1 MRIPFVPEI
10 PDVVEMLKLL
20 SNATAYAQRLTD
32 LKNLQDDLNKQINTY
47 EKYQD
52 IDNAL
57 AQAKANLVNAEGI
70 RRKADDYVAV
80 RKAEADEAYAT
91 QMEQIQRARNESSAM
106 AKELDARATAL
117 EAEARALDNRQN
129 LLEQQ
134 KQKLESLQAEMIASK
149 KSADEMRSIY
159 AEKLRQIK
167 AVAGE

>member
-80 RKAEADEAYAT
+80 RKAEADEAYAA